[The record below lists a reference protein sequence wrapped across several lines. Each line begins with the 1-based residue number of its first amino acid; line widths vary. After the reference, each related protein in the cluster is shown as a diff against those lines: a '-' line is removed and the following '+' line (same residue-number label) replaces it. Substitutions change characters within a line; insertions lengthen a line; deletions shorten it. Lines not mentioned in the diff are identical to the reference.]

1 MKKNAYTSAEEI
13 PIIAKFF
20 MGEVDSLTK
29 LPGKYENVETFEKY
43 SCAAVEIKFEMACND
58 LLPLLQG
65 IPIMVMGIYLSMD
78 EGSVGAYYMFEESE
92 VAEGRYFFQVPYPF
106 IRHCLN
112 QFWDEEED
120 YPSEINYVP
129 HHEIIHMLDDREVKR
144 FQQFYD
150 CTDSRQF
157 LVSYFSHFRKEGL
170 AALYGFL
177 KHSKRGSWEEARRGL
192 NTDFTDLMMHNWNDP
207 LAFEAMESK
216 IFTRVAYRSGP
227 WMILHALY
235 VSTEDDQ
242 KERMVNVFLDLQLG
256 TEISHDDILF
266 LIKRGL
272 DLDLESFVNA
282 LGKSNWTGN
291 SMIDSEVLQHFAK
304 KIYDINRSKEFPIRQ
319 GARQA
324 AHKEFLKFFKEMWIT
339 NADVYGLPKS

>member
-13 PIIAKFF
+13 PIVAKFF
-20 MGEVDSLTK
+20 MGEVDSLTN

-43 SCAAVEIKFEMACND
+43 SCAAVEIKFEMACSD

-78 EGSVGAYYMFEESE
+78 EGSAGAYYMFEESE
-92 VAEGRYFFQVPYPF
+92 AAEGRYFFQVPYPF
-106 IRHCLN
+106 IRHCLR

-120 YPSEINYVP
+120 FPAEINYVP

-170 AALYGFL
+170 AGLYGFL
-177 KHSKRGSWEEARRGL
+177 KQSKKGSWEEARTEL
-192 NTDFTDLMMHNWNDP
+192 NTDFMDLMKHNWKDP
-207 LAFEAMESK
+207 VAFEAMESR
-216 IFTRVAYRSGP
+216 IFTHVVNSSGP

-235 VSTEDDQ
+235 VSAEDDQ

-256 TEISHDDILF
+256 AEISHDVILF

-272 DLDLESFVNA
+272 DLDLETFVTA
-282 LGKSNWTGN
+282 LGKSNWNGV
-291 SMIDSEVLQHFAK
+291 SMIDSGVLHHFANTL
-304 KIYDINRSKEFPIRQ
+304 YNINRSKEFPIRE
-319 GARQA
+319 GARQS

-339 NADVYGLPKS
+339 NAEVNGIPKS